1 MQVTDYSMIAQLT
14 KEFLGSG
21 ASAAGVLTCLT
32 TDWWLSFRHFLAINS
47 CGGSGIGIVP
57 SGKLT

>member
-21 ASAAGVLTCLT
+21 ASAFFVWTCL
-32 TDWWLSFRHFLAINS
+32 DGLVAKLLAFFGHEQLWRKWNT
-47 CGGSGIGIVP
+47 
-57 SGKLT
+57 LW